1 MLLEVALLLLLDEV
15 LTTSPDTGF
24 TGFGLENI
32 EEKSPGLFAFLSFFG
47 GGILSRAWEVA
58 GGSVNARIREKFGNT
73 MTNVGQSE
81 A

>member
-1 MLLEVALLLLLDEV
+1 LFISYDKREDMCL
-15 LTTSPDTGF
+15 PGF